1 MSVKKPEIPFQSH
14 YVEIDGCRM
23 HYFDEGVGDVI
34 LFAHGIPEWSMTYAK
49 LIKELSGNY
58 RCIIPDHIGF
68 GLSDKIDG
76 VPLTPKAH
84 AERLLQ
90 FIEQLHLENIHLV
103 VHDFGGP
110 IGIGALVSRPGL
122 FRTLTI
128 SNTWLWSLAG
138 TPVGNGLSLMQGFVG
153 KWLYL
158 SYGFSVK
165 YMAKNAFANKK
176 DFNAVR
182 EVFMYPHQTKTDRYA
197 NYQLM
202 LEMLNSGTWYN
213 ECLVRLKQLDMPV
226 QIVWGMK
233 DKFFPHEDFLE
244 RWKKE
249 LPKAGIIL
257 LEESGHFPQIETP
270 RAFAGAIKDIVGGAG
285 NRALSFADSGQW

>member
-1 MSVKKPEIPFQSH
+1 MSVNKPAIPFQSN
-14 YVEIDGCRM
+14 YIEINGCRM
-23 HYFDEGVGDVI
+23 HYFDEGKGDVI

-49 LIKELSGNY
+49 LINELSTNY

-68 GLSDKIDG
+68 GLSDKTDKL
-76 VPLTPKAH
+76 PLTPKAH

-90 FIEQLHLENIHLV
+90 FIDKLQLKDINLV

-110 IGIGALVSRPGL
+110 IGMGALVLQPGL
-122 FRTLTI
+122 FHTLTI
-128 SNTWLWSLAG
+128 SNTWLWSLVG
-138 TPVGNGLSLMQGFVG
+138 TKVGDGLKMMQDFVG

-176 DFNAVR
+176 DFDAVR
-182 EVFMYPHQTKTDRYA
+182 DIFMYPYQTKADRYA

-202 LEMLNSGTWYN
+202 LEMLNSGAYYD
-213 ECLVRLKQLDMPV
+213 ECLARLKQLNMPV

-233 DKFFPHEDFLE
+233 DKFFPHSDYLE

-249 LPKAGIIL
+249 LPQASIKL
-257 LEESGHFPQIETP
+257 LPDSGHFPQIETP
-270 RAFAGAIKDIVGGAG
+270 RAFAGAIKEIAVVV
-285 NRALSFADSGQW
+285 